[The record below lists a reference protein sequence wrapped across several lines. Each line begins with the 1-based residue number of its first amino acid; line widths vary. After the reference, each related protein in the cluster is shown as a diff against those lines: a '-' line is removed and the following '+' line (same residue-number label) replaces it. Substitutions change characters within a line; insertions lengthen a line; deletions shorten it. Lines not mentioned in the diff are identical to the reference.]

1 MYEEILIVE
10 RSAFRSPT
18 KIRQNF
24 IEEFLQPQ
32 GKQFEAPHRNSFY
45 RIIKRFE
52 DSGGVTGRSQ
62 TEEDRHM
69 AVTPENIKRLGDY
82 STAEIV
88 AHSAN
93 AAL

>member
-1 MYEEILIVE
+1 MWWYHRSSPPTGPLPKKSEEILIVE

-18 KIRQNF
+18 EIRQDF
-24 IEEFLQPQ
+24 IKESFWPQ

-62 TEEDRHM
+62 TEED
-69 AVTPENIKRLGDY
+69 
-82 STAEIV
+82 
-88 AHSAN
+88 
-93 AAL
+93 